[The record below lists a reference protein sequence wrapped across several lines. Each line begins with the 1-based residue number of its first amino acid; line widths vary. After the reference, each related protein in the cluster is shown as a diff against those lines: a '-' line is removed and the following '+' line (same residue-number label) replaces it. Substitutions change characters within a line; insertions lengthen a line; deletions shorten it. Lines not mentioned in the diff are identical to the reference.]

1 MHEESNRANLDLL
14 FDMVHVSSPFHD
26 IRPFEAEQTGAGLLD
41 YPELL

>member
-1 MHEESNRANLDLL
+1 MHEGSNRANLDLL

-26 IRPFEAEQTGAGLLD
+26 IRLFETKHTGASLLD